1 MRYALCMDG
10 TLPKSEAGDVI
21 FVYSGGKDGYLNVE
35 LQRSIFD
42 RGRDTGPWFSHVALA
57 LDAHT
62 AFEASTPPGPDDP
75 PTWSGSLLRGGVR
88 FIPIPD
94 LLLGAQSWR
103 VLRSAKATS
112 LPADVLSIPQP
123 HISGLYGGEYS
134 VDVFEGYARDVAPL
148 LSALA
153 DTTGLSA
160 GWTSEPADVGHRV
173 GEEFRQRV
181 LKYFPE
187 HKFTFEQRTFCC
199 SDLVRAILSVI
210 GLMPK
215 QDPQARVTPSALFDA
230 LTADHA
236 WSDISDIDYSPER
249 VEALRS
255 QSRTPVSAHYD
266 RVLMEAGEWRNRH
279 EFHEIW
285 PVVAKQLDRVHGTLD
300 DAFDK
305 LARLSGVKPLNDATS

>member
-1 MRYALCMDG
+1 MNG
-10 TLPKSEAGDVI
+10 TLPKAKTGDVI
-21 FVYSGGKDGYLNVE
+21 FVYSGGKDGYFNVE

-42 RGRDTGPWFSHVALA
+42 KGREKGPWFSHVALA
-57 LDAHT
+57 LDSHT
-62 AFEASTPPGPDDP
+62 AFEASTSPSPGDP

-88 FIPIPD
+88 FIPLPD
-94 LLLGAQSWR
+94 LLLGAQFCR
-103 VLRSAKATS
+103 VLRSAQATS
-112 LPADVLSIPQP
+112 LHTDALSIPQP
-123 HISGLYGGEYS
+123 YISGLYGSEYS
-134 VDVFEGYARDVAPL
+134 VKVFEDYARDVAPL

-153 DTTGLSA
+153 DSTGLSA
-160 GWTSEPADVGHRV
+160 GWTSQAADVGHRV
-173 GEEFRQRV
+173 GKEFRQRV
-181 LKYFPE
+181 LNRFPE
-187 HKFTFEQRTFCC
+187 HKFTFEERTFYC

-236 WSDISDIDYSPER
+236 WRDVTDTDYSSER
-249 VEALRS
+249 IEALRS

-279 EFHEIW
+279 EFHELW
-285 PVVAKQLDRVHGTLD
+285 TVVTKQLDRVHGTLD

-305 LARLSGVKPLNDATS
+305 LARLSGVKPLDDATS